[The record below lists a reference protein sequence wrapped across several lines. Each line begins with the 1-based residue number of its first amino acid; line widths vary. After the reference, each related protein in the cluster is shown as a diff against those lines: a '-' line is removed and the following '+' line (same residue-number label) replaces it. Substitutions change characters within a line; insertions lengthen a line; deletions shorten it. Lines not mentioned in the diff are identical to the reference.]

1 MNSGDNNAASKRRCI
16 SRNSAASAAP
26 ASPSKQIDFSLDIVL
41 CMASFMCFQDY
52 RNFILALCPNY
63 LESDIICRTLWKLST
78 YRTETI
84 FINGKPIIIEYNF
97 DPSRLEEDRILMSV
111 ESLSPIFGEIVSPI
125 LEKFTGVS
133 KLTNFVKMHTHLNHC
148 SEGRFATCPCH
159 LVEKKDRRFET
170 FQKPVT
176 DACPY
181 GHYHHYCAHHIAGW
195 LKVVE
200 NNLILLRQQ
209 GHHFSEDLARSFIL
223 SMDKSI
229 YAHGVEMQLYGSII
243 YGPFTRWSCSVH
255 LLFCLYGICKFYG
268 DKNSK
273 NSLIMLPLCILI

>member
-1 MNSGDNNAASKRRCI
+1 MNSGDNNATSKRRCI

-26 ASPSKQIDFSLDIVL
+26 ASPARQIDFPFDIVVY
-41 CMASFMCFQDY
+41 MASFMRFQDY
-52 RNFILALCPNY
+52 KNFILALCPDY
-63 LESDIICRTLWKLST
+63 LESGIIYRKLWKLST

-84 FINGKPIIIEYNF
+84 FINGKTIIIEYNF

-133 KLTNFVKMHTHLNHC
+133 ELTNFVKMHTHLNHC

-159 LVEKKDRRFET
+159 LVDTKDRSIET

-181 GHYHHYCAHHIAGW
+181 GHYHHYCAHHVAGW

-200 NNLILLRQQ
+200 KNLMLLRQQ
-209 GHHFSEDLARSFIL
+209 RHHFSEDLARSFIL
-223 SMDKSI
+223 SIDKSI
-229 YAHGVEMQLYGSII
+229 YAHGVEMQRYGSII
-243 YGPFTRWSCSVH
+243 YGPLTR
-255 LLFCLYGICKFYG
+255 
-268 DKNSK
+268 
-273 NSLIMLPLCILI
+273 